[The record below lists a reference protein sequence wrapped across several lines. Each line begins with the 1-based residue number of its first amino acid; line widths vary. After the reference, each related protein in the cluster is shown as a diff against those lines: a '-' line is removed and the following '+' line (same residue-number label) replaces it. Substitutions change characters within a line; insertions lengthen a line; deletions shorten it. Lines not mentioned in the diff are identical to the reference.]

1 MSEEAKITFGC
12 APIAWTN
19 DDMPELGKE
28 NTFEQCISEMA
39 LAGYTGT
46 EIGTKYPRDPETL
59 KRYLEPRNLRVAS
72 AWFSSFL
79 TTKPFQE
86 TKQAFI
92 EHRDFL
98 HAMGAKVIVVS
109 EQGHSVQGQMTTP
122 VFKEKPVFTDSDWDK
137 LTQGLEAL
145 GELAHE
151 KGMEIVYHHHMGTGV
166 QTTEEIDRLMGNTS
180 PEKVSLLFD
189 TGHLVFS
196 GENPIEIYRKYQTRI
211 KHIHFKDIREL
222 VAEEVKLNQDSFLEA
237 VKKGVFTVPG
247 DGMINFAPIMEVI
260 VESGY
265 NGWIVV
271 EAEQDPAKANP
282 FEYALKAKKYINQLL
297 LQKELV

>member
-46 EIGTKYPRDPETL
+46 EIGNKYPRDPDTL
-59 KRYLEPRNLRVAS
+59 KKYLEARNLRVAS

-79 TTKPFQE
+79 TTKPYEE

-92 EHRDFL
+92 AHRDFL

-109 EQGHSVQGQMTTP
+109 EQGHSVQGQMDTP
-122 VFKEKPVFTDSDWDK
+122 VFKEKPVFTDSDWAK

-145 GELAHE
+145 GELAQE
-151 KGMEIVYHHHMGTGV
+151 KEMEIVYHHHMGTGV
-166 QTTEEIDRLMGNTS
+166 QTTEEIERLMENTA

-196 GENPIEIYRKYQTRI
+196 GENPIEIYRKYQSRI
-211 KHIHFKDIREL
+211 KHIHFKDIREV
-222 VAEEVKLNQDSFLEA
+222 VAEEVKNNQDSFLHA

-247 DGMINFAPIMEVI
+247 DGMIDFAPIMEAI
-260 VESGY
+260 IESGY
-265 NGWIVV
+265 EGWIVV
-271 EAEQDPAKANP
+271 EAEQDPSKANP
-282 FEYALKAKKYINQLL
+282 FEYALKAKKYINELLSQKQL
-297 LQKELV
+297 V